1 MTQDYKS
8 DVLHYLVGDL
18 AQEVAINTPQYENI
32 SSIQDDL
39 YNKLGDYFSS
49 MIIYKAFIPSKDN
62 QNNGLNYSVLACY
75 GTLIGESEPSG
86 AFVII
91 DDNGE
96 LIQVITEYTNGTK
109 IGIIQ
114 CLNVDN
120 NGYFYGVE
128 KRGNSYRIIELNNI
142 VLKLSNQATLK
153 ATVMKSHNIS
163 SSYNFNLITKILRND
178 DKSRYFILGET
189 SSGTT
194 ALDYNVSENTWE
206 HWDTSK
212 KWTSS
217 NVYSMFRQGWNAYWD
232 SNGDL
237 QFTLLIFGTNIN
249 ADPALFKLT
258 KGENNTMNE
267 LLLMQYENAVFLQ
280 SEAAFYSNK
289 YCYISTIESGSTTV
303 TTNISILDMETYNY
317 ALIASYTKPTST
329 YNQVW
334 FFKSNDV
341 MYYVQALYDET
352 IVEEDEYY
360 TIYSGQLNGSA
371 IYPVEFGARAITG
384 SSSDRLMLPN
394 VINQF
399 NKNKI
404 CVQIKN
410 TLYTTTFEW
419 NPDQYNG
426 QPYKSYTSLV
436 PQKGAIEENSTEI
449 FNRTLYNV
457 APYLNRYTATFQ
469 IPDNY
474 LNNNTLGTSKIYSKN
489 NNLMCSNSINT
500 TKNKYEELNINV
512 INQFNMI
519 NNNGTENIE
528 GASDLVNYM
537 IHANENGSITKY
549 RINYDDDTNEIKDTE
564 IGTSN
569 PSNATLKLLF
579 YVPKT
584 IKNIELISNNGN
596 TVYQTIDTSSLEI
609 GKYYLISQ
617 RVRVE

>member
-18 AQEVAINTPQYENI
+18 PQEVEINTPQYENI
-32 SSIQDDL
+32 STVQNDL
-39 YNKLGDYFSS
+39 YNKLRDYFSS

-75 GTLIGESEPSG
+75 GTLIGETDPSG

-109 IGIIQ
+109 VGIIQ
-114 CLNVDN
+114 CLNVDS

-128 KRGNSYRIIELNNI
+128 KRGNNYRIIELNNL
-142 VLKLSNQATLK
+142 VLKLSNQAKLK
-153 ATVMKSHNIS
+153 ATVMKTHSIS
-163 SSYNFNLITKILRND
+163 SSYDFTLITKILRNE
-178 DKSRYFILGET
+178 DKSKYFILGET
-189 SSGTT
+189 NSGSLV
-194 ALDYNVSENTWE
+194 LDYNVSDNSWNY
-206 HWDTSK
+206 WSTSK

-258 KGENNTMNE
+258 KGENNAMNE
-267 LLLMQYENAVFLQ
+267 LLLTQYEDTVLLQ

-289 YCYISTIESGSTTV
+289 YCYIATIESGNTTV
-303 TTNISILDMETYNY
+303 TTNITLLDMETYNS
-317 ALIASYTKPTST
+317 ALVASYTKPTST

-341 MYYVQALYDET
+341 MYYVQSLYDET
-352 IVEEDEYY
+352 IQEEDEYY
-360 TIYSGQLNGSA
+360 TIYSGQLNGTA
-371 IYPVEFGARAITG
+371 IYPVSFGGRAITG
-384 SSSDRLMLPN
+384 ASSDRIMLPN
-394 VINQF
+394 IINQF

-410 TLYTTTFEW
+410 TIYTTEFQW

-426 QPYKSYTSLV
+426 LPYKSYTSLV
-436 PQKGAIEENSTEI
+436 PQKGAIDENGTEI

-457 APYLNRYTATFQ
+457 APYINRYTATFQ

-474 LNNNTLGTSKIYSKN
+474 LNNNTIETAKIYSKN
-489 NNLMCSNSINT
+489 NNLMCSNDINT

-512 INQFNMI
+512 INKFNMI
-519 NNNGTENIE
+519 NNDGTENID
-528 GASDLVNYM
+528 GASDLVKYM
-537 IHANENGSITKY
+537 VQANQNAAITKY
-549 RINYDDDTNEIKDTE
+549 RINYEDNTNEIKFVE
-564 IGTSN
+564 LGNSN
-569 PSNATLKLLF
+569 PSNATIKLLF
-579 YVPKT
+579 YVPKK
-584 IKNIELISNNGN
+584 IKNIELISNNEN
-596 TVYQTIDTSSLEI
+596 TIYQTIDTSSLETS
-609 GKYYLISQ
+609 KYYLISQ
-617 RVRVE
+617 RVKVE